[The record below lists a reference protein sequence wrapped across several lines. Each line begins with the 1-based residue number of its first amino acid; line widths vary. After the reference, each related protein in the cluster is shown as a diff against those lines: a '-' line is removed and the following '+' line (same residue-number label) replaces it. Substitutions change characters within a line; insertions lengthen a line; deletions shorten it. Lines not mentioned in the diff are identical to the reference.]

1 MGVRAAGRDH
11 LHLLSLAHAFAR
23 IEHAA
28 ARARHVEKTFQRG
41 LARVA
46 AGRYKDEDFALL
58 AVLLRA
64 ERQQVRQ
71 KLERHVL
78 KRERRPVPEFQ
89 RMRPCADRADRGDL
103 RVVKA
108 RAICPGDGVF
118 QLVRREIGQKLLQ
131 NRQRTRLIVKR
142 GKRGDFIQRKMRK
155 GLRHIQSAVR
165 RKPAQNGRRFRNR
178 GRAAGGKHR
187 HVYQS
192 PFWGN
197 GWGAAPNPTK
207 NLRFL
212 DFPYFMNQIL
222 IRHREAKEGS
232 LRDFVP
238 QAGAGGSSP

>member
-1 MGVRAAGRDH
+1 MIECGGQHAPLRIHRFGKRAIRENALHTGLRVVKIAVHGNDVGVRAAGRDH

-28 ARARHVEKTFQRG
+28 ARARHVEKTFQRS

-46 AGRYKDEDFALL
+46 AGRHKDEDFALL

-64 ERQQVRQ
+64 ERHQVRQ

-155 GLRHIQSAVR
+155 GLRHI
-165 RKPAQNGRRFRNR
+165 
-178 GRAAGGKHR
+178 
-187 HVYQS
+187 
-192 PFWGN
+192 
-197 GWGAAPNPTK
+197 
-207 NLRFL
+207 
-212 DFPYFMNQIL
+212 
-222 IRHREAKEGS
+222 
-232 LRDFVP
+232 
-238 QAGAGGSSP
+238 